1 MTNNLS
7 LITLSAWHL
16 QRKKLAEIPE
26 NSTTHELVIDLQE
39 ISLIRALFS
48 YIKLSQIW
56 VMDYKFVG
64 IW

>member
-1 MTNNLS
+1 MANDLS

-48 YIKLSQIW
+48 YI
-56 VMDYKFVG
+56 VPVNDNVVC
-64 IW
+64 